1 MADRRAMSTG
11 IAKIAGLTMLFGVMA
26 VVLASC
32 GSADETTTTT
42 ARPAVTRA
50 TADRLVKL
58 SDRIASDLDA
68 GDTCNAAHAAD
79 GLQAAVAD
87 SDLPANLR
95 PGVDAVAV
103 DLVNQVNCPAPP
115 PPPPPPEPEKKPKPE
130 PKPKNDEEQ
139 DHGQGNEHGQGEN
152 PGHSKQ
158 GGFVPPGEAQLK
170 GQEG

>member
-1 MADRRAMSTG
+1 MCTRIG
-11 IAKIAGLTMLFGVMA
+11 KIAGLTILLGVMA

-32 GSADETTTTT
+32 GSGDETTTTT
-42 ARPAVTRA
+42 PRPAVARA
-50 TADRLVKL
+50 MADPLVKL

-79 GLQAAVAD
+79 DLQAAVAD

-115 PPPPPPEPEKKPKPE
+115 PPPPPEPEKKAKPE
-130 PKPKNDEEQ
+130 PKPKKDGE
-139 DHGQGNEHGQGEN
+139 DHGHGGGQDQGEK

-158 GGFVPPGEAQLK
+158 GGFVPPGDTKLK
-170 GQEG
+170 GEEG

>member
-1 MADRRAMSTG
+1 
-11 IAKIAGLTMLFGVMA
+11 MLLGVMA

-32 GSADETTTTT
+32 GSGDETTTTT
-42 ARPAVTRA
+42 ARPAVARA

-79 GLQAAVAD
+79 DLQAAVAD

-115 PPPPPPEPEKKPKPE
+115 PPPPPEPEKKAKPE
-130 PKPKNDEEQ
+130 PKPKKDAE
-139 DHGQGNEHGQGEN
+139 DHGHGGGQGQGNDQGEK

-158 GGFVPPGEAQLK
+158 GGFVPPGDTKLK
-170 GQEG
+170 GEQG

>member
-1 MADRRAMSTG
+1 
-11 IAKIAGLTMLFGVMA
+11 MLLGVMA

-32 GSADETTTTT
+32 GSGDETTTTT
-42 ARPAVTRA
+42 ARPAVARA
-50 TADRLVKL
+50 MADPLVKL

-79 GLQAAVAD
+79 DLQAAVAD

-115 PPPPPPEPEKKPKPE
+115 PPPPEPEKKAKPE
-130 PKPKNDEEQ
+130 PKPKKDGE
-139 DHGQGNEHGQGEN
+139 DHGHGGGQDQGEK

-158 GGFVPPGEAQLK
+158 GGFVPPGDTKLK
-170 GQEG
+170 GEQG

>member
-1 MADRRAMSTG
+1 
-11 IAKIAGLTMLFGVMA
+11 MLLGVMA
-26 VVLASC
+26 VVLANC
-32 GSADETTTTT
+32 GSGDETTTTT
-42 ARPAVTRA
+42 ARPAVARA
-50 TADRLVKL
+50 MADPLDKL

-79 GLQAAVAD
+79 DLQAAVAD

-115 PPPPPPEPEKKPKPE
+115 PPPPEPEKKAK
-130 PKPKNDEEQ
+130 PKPKPKKNGE
-139 DHGQGNEHGQGEN
+139 DHGHGGGQGQGEK

-158 GGFVPPGEAQLK
+158 GGFVPPGDTKLK
-170 GQEG
+170 GEQG